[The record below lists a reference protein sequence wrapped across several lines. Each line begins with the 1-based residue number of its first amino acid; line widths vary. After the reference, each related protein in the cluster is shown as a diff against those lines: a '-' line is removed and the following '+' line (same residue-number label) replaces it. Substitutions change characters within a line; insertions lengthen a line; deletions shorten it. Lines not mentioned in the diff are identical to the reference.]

1 MSTLST
7 ATVTR
12 AVLLGLGLSLLGA
25 CGGAGPYGHA
35 VNYVPLGDEEKAAKG
50 AMDYDPVMA
59 QRQPEQW
66 RGKPVAL
73 FGVVTARGSMGGGA
87 YLTLSVR
94 RLEPRNLCES
104 HADEATCRVTVS
116 DADFGVVH
124 VNVALHG
131 EDDVG
136 EHSVGGG
143 SLVRVI
149 GTFGEDTDPN
159 DGAPI
164 LRATYYRH
172 WPRYFYVTKAAASQM
187 RQ

>member
-1 MSTLST
+1 MSRLFGLLLTLT
-7 ATVTR
+7 IA
-12 AVLLGLGLSLLGA
+12 A
-25 CGGAGPYGHA
+25 CAGAGPYGHA
-35 VNYVPLGDEEKAAKG
+35 VHYAPLGDEEKATKNAKE
-50 AMDYDPVMA
+50 YDPVMF

-73 FGVVTARGSMGGGA
+73 FGVVTKRDAGQGGGA

-94 RLEPRNLCES
+94 RLEPRNACES
-104 HADEATCRVTVS
+104 NADEDTCRVTVS
-116 DADFGVVH
+116 DAEFGVVH
-124 VNVALHG
+124 AQVALHG

-143 SLVRVI
+143 SLVRLV
-149 GTFGEDTDPN
+149 GTFGEDVDPS

-164 LRATYYRH
+164 MHATYYRH
-172 WPRYFYVTKAAASQM
+172 WPRYFYVTKSAAAQM

>member
-1 MSTLST
+1 MRSSLV
-7 ATVTR
+7 AF
-12 AVLLGLGLSLLGA
+12 AVVGLVA
-25 CGGAGPYGHA
+25 CGGGGQYGHS
-35 VNYVPLGDEEKAAKG
+35 VNYAPLSEETKAAQG
-50 AMDYDPVMA
+50 AKEYDPVMF
-59 QRQPEQW
+59 QRQPDQW

-73 FGVVTARGSMGGGA
+73 FGVVTNRASGPGGGA

-104 HADEATCRVTVS
+104 NADEDTCRVTVS

-124 VNVALHG
+124 ANVALHG
-131 EDDVG
+131 EDDMG

-143 SLVRVI
+143 SLLRLVGV
-149 GTFGEDTDPN
+149 FGEDVDPN
-159 DGAPI
+159 DGGPI
-164 LRATYYRH
+164 MRVKYYRH